1 MNFESGFLS
10 NNRHLSELCVTEEI
24 TGLQT
29 IYASKTGFSRILI
42 GRHLGRK
49 IVIKSLKVES
59 ANNPVAVT
67 QLNKEFS
74 ILFPLV
80 SPYIVHPFRLI
91 TIDDHIP
98 AFEMEWCEGSDVRN
112 LLHRPLD
119 PEDALRIIDGVL
131 LGLKDIHLAGI
142 VHRDIK
148 PENVMYDPLR
158 KIVKIIDFG
167 CAYINGGL
175 ALQGPNGTIGY
186 TPKEKLNP
194 QSEAEPKD
202 DLYALGVMADE
213 MAESVSTDSRRGSEV
228 KRVLKRFSHH
238 LIDGKYETTENA
250 ALAFKALFRK
260 KKINP
265 WVFAGP
271 LIAGSIAIWLFWN
284 LSLPKPDS
292 PSLPSPHTTI
302 SDTSTVK
309 PHTPPL
315 SVYDDKNLAVA
326 TPLPQLD
333 ANIGASVANQ
343 PPPIP
348 APEENRPHTNGAQL
362 AGVWKNPYSGI
373 SAKDE
378 ATYELA
384 CTAGKLLESY
394 HSNHA
399 SPQVQMDG
407 FVVTFS
413 DSIYRADIIHTLLPA
428 YADIDEL
435 QDKAKSLAA
444 KYKDEMELKFRKRF
458 GFTPDPHRREV
469 LLEGRLFCS
478 LKSYH
483 YNPYRSK
490 GL

>member
-10 NNRHLSELCVTEEI
+10 NNQHLSQLSANEEI

-29 IYASKTGFSRILI
+29 IYESKTGFSRVLV
-42 GRHLGRK
+42 GKHLGRK

-80 SPYIVHPFRLI
+80 SPHVAHAFRLI
-91 TIDDHIP
+91 TVDGHIP

-112 LLHRPLD
+112 LLHGALD

-148 PENVMYDPLR
+148 PENVMYDSLR

-186 TPKEKLNP
+186 TPEEKLNP
-194 QSEAEPKD
+194 ESDAEPKD

-213 MAESVSTDSRRGSEV
+213 MAESVSADSRRGSEI
-228 KRVLKRFSHH
+228 KRVLKRFSQH
-238 LIDGKYETTENA
+238 LIEGKYETANNA
-250 ALAFKALFRK
+250 ALAFNALFRK
-260 KKINP
+260 KKVNP
-265 WVFAGP
+265 WALAGA
-271 LIAGSIAIWLFWN
+271 IVAGSIIIGIVWN
-284 LSLPKPDS
+284 LSLPKSDS

-302 SDTSTVK
+302 SDSSTAK

-315 SVYDDKNLAVA
+315 GVYDDKNLEVA
-326 TPLPQLD
+326 TPLPHTD
-333 ANIGASVANQ
+333 ADIASSGAED
-343 PPPIP
+343 PPTLP
-348 APEENRPHTNGAQL
+348 APEENRTYTNGAQPS
-362 AGVWKNPYSGI
+362 GEWKNPYSGL

-384 CTAGKLLESY
+384 FYAGKLLEAY
-394 HSNHA
+394 HSDHA

-413 DSIYRADIIHTLLPA
+413 DSIYRADIMHSSLPA
-428 YADIDEL
+428 FTDIDQL
-435 QDKAKSLAA
+435 HNKAKSLAA
-444 KYKDEMELKFRKRF
+444 KYKDEMEMKFRKRF
-458 GFTPDPHRREV
+458 GPTPDPHHREV
-469 LLEGRLFCS
+469 LLEGRFSCS

-483 YNPYRSK
+483 YNPYRRK
-490 GL
+490 GV

>member
-10 NNRHLSELCVTEEI
+10 NNQHLSQLSANEEI

-29 IYASKTGFSRILI
+29 IYASKTGFFRILV
-42 GRHLGRK
+42 GKHLGKK

-80 SPYIVHPFRLI
+80 SPHVAHAFRLI
-91 TIDDHIP
+91 TVDDHIP

-112 LLHRPLD
+112 LLHGALD

-186 TPKEKLNP
+186 TPEEKLNP
-194 QSEAEPKD
+194 ESDAEPKD

-213 MAESVSTDSRRGSEV
+213 MAESVSADSRRGSEI
-228 KRVLKRFSHH
+228 KRVLKRFSQH
-238 LIDGKYETTENA
+238 LIEGKYETAENA
-250 ALAFKALFRK
+250 ALVFNALFRK
-260 KKINP
+260 KKVNP
-265 WVFAGP
+265 WALAGA
-271 LIAGSIAIWLFWN
+271 IVAGSIIIGIVWN
-284 LSLPKPDS
+284 LSLPKSDS

-302 SDTSTVK
+302 SDSATAK
-309 PHTPPL
+309 PHIPPL
-315 SVYDDKNLAVA
+315 GVSDDKNLEVA
-326 TPLPQLD
+326 DPLPQRD
-333 ANIGASVANQ
+333 EDIATSGAED
-343 PPPIP
+343 PPTIP
-348 APEENRPHTNGAQL
+348 APEENRTYTNGAQP
-362 AGVWKNPYSGI
+362 AGEWKNPYSGL

-384 CTAGKLLESY
+384 FYAGKLLESY
-394 HSNHA
+394 HSDHA

-413 DSIYRADIIHTLLPA
+413 DSIYRADIRHSSLPVFT
-428 YADIDEL
+428 DIDQL
-435 QDKAKSLAA
+435 HDKAKSLAA

-458 GFTPDPHRREV
+458 GPTPDPHHREV
-469 LLEGRLFCS
+469 LLEGRFSCS

-483 YNPYRSK
+483 YNPYRRK
-490 GL
+490 GG